1 MLTAEQSTFLRD
13 HSTAVLGTG
22 RADGSP
28 QLSTVMYDYDGNDV
42 VVSVKSYTAKWKN
55 VLRQQRVALCVND
68 GRAQLVVYGHA
79 EAISRDPERVELT
92 RRVFRRIAGRE
103 PPAASDLVSVLDAQ
117 RRTVLRIR
125 PEAAFLNA

>member
-1 MLTAEQSTFLRD
+1 MLTAEQATFLRE

-28 QLSTVMYDYDGNDV
+28 QLSTVMYDYDGDDV

-55 VLRQQRVALCVND
+55 VLRQPRVALCVND
-68 GRAQLVVYGHA
+68 GHAQLVLYGRA
-79 EAISRDPERVELT
+79 EAVLRDPERVELT
-92 RRVFRRIAGRE
+92 RRVFRRMSGRE
-103 PPAASDLVSVLDAQ
+103 APAACDLVPVLDAQ

-125 PEAAFLNA
+125 VEAAFLNA